1 MAHLNVNYN
10 NPNDFDVLCTKNE
23 VTDYSTWNYVDK
35 STAVNLTDSVTFDL
49 VMNVGCFYAAFDS
62 TNSAT
67 KTVYNVF
74 S

>member
-1 MAHLNVNYN
+1 MN
-10 NPNDFDVLCTKNE
+10 NQ

-35 STAVNLTDSVTFDL
+35 STAVNLTDSVKFDL
-49 VMNVGCFYAAFDS
+49 VMNVGCFYAVFDS